1 MNKLDRL
8 KSSIKRNKIILS
20 ICLVLIVICVS
31 CLTYSYAIKK
41 QDNDLP
47 EVKEDNKFNEV
58 RISSDREIQLLIDGA
73 YYDIVASM
81 DVFKIEPPKEDVVP
95 KVTVA
100 KADNKEDPQKLNK
113 ANKGVAKK
121 EDVKQATEKYET
133 NETSF
138 GIDVSSYQGV
148 IDWKKVKESGV
159 SFAMIRVGFRGYGSG
174 EIFEDR
180 YFRRNVQ
187 GAIANN
193 INVGIYFFSAA
204 KDSAEARE
212 EAVWI
217 ADTIKNYDISFPVA
231 IDIEIFDEYRLEGVS
246 NAQMTENALVF
257 CRYMESKGYTPMI
270 YSYLKA
276 FNNRFE
282 TPKFGNYRIWL
293 AQYNDVATYKGK
305 YYMWQY
311 TSDGSVPGITGRVDM
326 NVAYF
331 SVTND
336 ITKKSEVTGTD
347 GSSSLEEVS
356 FYDADQEVTINK
368 NKELRA
374 TPYTNAPNRVGAIE
388 TGTKVILKGVSDQFI
403 KIEHDGNILYIDDP
417 SCYDLPDVEFSEL
430 SGTYKTT
437 KRVKV
442 FNIPYDIYNSSTLID
457 ADTVIE
463 VLGKSDKFT
472 KIKQGDKIYYV
483 REFDFYTELT
493 NEPVVV
499 EPEEPV
505 IPSEPVTPSE
515 PETPSIEEPPVEEEN
530 TNN

>member
-8 KSSIKRNKIILS
+8 KNSIKRNKIILS

-31 CLTYSYAIKK
+31 CLTYSYAIKE
-41 QDNDLP
+41 QDVQEP
-47 EVKEDNKFNEV
+47 ELKEDNKLNEI
-58 RISSDREIQLLIDGA
+58 RISADKEIQLLIDGA

-81 DVFKIEPPKEDVVP
+81 DVFKIEKPKEDVVP

-100 KADNKEDPQKLNK
+100 KADNKEDPQKLSK
-113 ANKGVAKK
+113 ANKGVAKQ

-187 GAIANN
+187 GAIANG

-311 TSDGSVPGITGRVDM
+311 TSDGTVPGITGRVDM

-356 FYDADQEVTINK
+356 FYDADQEITINK

-374 TPYTNAPNRVGAIE
+374 TPYTNAPNRVGTIE
-388 TGTKVILKGVSDQFI
+388 AGTNVLLKGISDQFI
-403 KIEHDGNILYIDDP
+403 KIEYDGNILYIDDVN
-417 SCYDLPDVEFSEL
+417 CYDLPNVEFSEL
-430 SGTYKTT
+430 GGTYKTT
-437 KRVKV
+437 KIVKV
-442 FNIPYDIYNSSTLID
+442 FTMPYDIYNSSTLLD
-457 ADTVIE
+457 VDTVIE

-472 KIKQGDKIYYV
+472 KIKQGEKIYYV
-483 REFDFYTELT
+483 KEFDFYTEIT
-493 NEPVVV
+493 QETQEPTPTEVQ
-499 EPEEPV
+499 EPTTPEVTE
-505 IPSEPVTPSE
+505 TPSE
-515 PETPSIEEPPVEEEN
+515 ETPSEDSEN